1 MKLDVFTAPPRI
13 GRNGLRPIGLP
24 APSNSMSR
32 SEFLVINVGLRVRIR
47 LPPALSHV
55 RTRLPRSVGRLAST
69 CGYHC
74 PLGGSGLPGCGCPY
88 AGHLGC
94 LPSGSIGAARSL
106 QVMIFVIRFLLFVAR
121 PRRSGPFLR
130 SPGSSSSG
138 KGLSEAARS
147 GLKIEEK
154 REKASLLRAAGGASG
169 TASRLWFGQDGS
181 RDQIGINGRPSE
193 YEDALPVQREA
204 DTSGPGMDTEKTNGD
219 PAPPATTSFS
229 PARNRTSSVQ
239 K

>member
-1 MKLDVFTAPPRI
+1 MGGVLAGFGAGRDAQLQRRLTPCVYDERPR
-13 GRNGLRPIGLP
+13 LP
-24 APSNSMSR
+24 
-32 SEFLVINVGLRVRIR
+32 VGLAVGAADQAPRACDSARGLTGKERAILRFVAPGPRVRIR

-94 LPSGSIGAARSL
+94 FPSGSIGAARSL

-154 REKASLLRAAGGASG
+154 QEKESLLRAAGGA
-169 TASRLWFGQDGS
+169 
-181 RDQIGINGRPSE
+181 
-193 YEDALPVQREA
+193 
-204 DTSGPGMDTEKTNGD
+204 
-219 PAPPATTSFS
+219 
-229 PARNRTSSVQ
+229 
-239 K
+239 

>member
-1 MKLDVFTAPPRI
+1 VTRWRKAAPST
-13 GRNGLRPIGLP
+13 P
-24 APSNSMSR
+24 APYRKSPRTAEQDSNRRSLSR
-32 SEFLVINVGLRVRIR
+32 RSRPLFGRDSWGIPGQSNGGSLKKALFLLGGPRVRIL

-94 LPSGSIGAARSL
+94 FPSGSIGAARSL

-130 SPGSSSSG
+130 SPGVIVVRERPVG
-138 KGLSEAARS
+138 GPKR
-147 GLKIEEK
+147 LKIRRK
-154 REKASLLRAAGGASG
+154 REKASPLRGTGG
-169 TASRLWFGQDGS
+169 TADRASRVWS
-181 RDQIGINGRPSE
+181 GRIE
-193 YEDALPVQREA
+193 RRRTALGFA
-204 DTSGPGMDTEKTNGD
+204 
-219 PAPPATTSFS
+219 
-229 PARNRTSSVQ
+229 
-239 K
+239 